1 MSDDRKEAVRSYKE
15 RKIPR
20 GVFVLLS
27 TTTDRRWV
35 DASPNLDAAR
45 NLLFFELKRG
55 GHRNRDLQTEWN
67 THGESSF
74 EFEVVEELDAAI
86 VESAVRDELKSKRSE
101 WVTKLGVTTVSP

>member
-1 MSDDRKEAVRSYKE
+1 MKEQRKEAVRAYKE

-27 TTTDRRWV
+27 TVTDRKWV

-45 NLLFFELKRG
+45 NMLWFELKRG

-74 EFEVVEELDAAI
+74 EFEVVEELDPDI
-86 VESAVRDELKSKRSE
+86 TEMAVRDELKTKRTD
-101 WVTKLGVTTVSP
+101 WAAKLKAPTVSP

>member
-1 MSDDRKEAVRSYKE
+1 MNERKEAIRSYRE
-15 RKIPR
+15 RIIPR

-45 NLLFFELKRG
+45 NMLWFELKRG

-74 EFEVVEELDAAI
+74 EFEVVETLDPAI
-86 VESAVRDELKSKRSE
+86 TDIAIRDELKTKRAD
-101 WVTKLGVTTVSP
+101 WATKLGAPTVSP